1 MRRQYRLARDATF
14 AFYPPEE
21 RQPDGDVEASA
32 FVSAS
37 APLSGV
43 WPATLT
49 ADALDEAL
57 TAAPERG
64 SYTIQLGDASGV
76 VVGERY
82 LLRTDEGDHI
92 PVQALGKNSAGQ
104 VRLADPIPRAMLI
117 TGDGCSLLGWRH
129 ELALTATQLGTRR
142 RDVRVELSYQVDGR
156 EVEHVEYFDVV
167 LLPFNVRLT
176 EPYVEQFW
184 PAFGEHSKAADWKRL
199 AEGVIFETIFNE
211 LLGADI
217 EPDKVR
223 NPAALRPWA
232 AALVIEATIAN
243 RLAVR
248 AEGLSE
254 ALLNYWGGRAQ
265 AARSNIFGSK
275 HLWYDAN
282 DDLAGSSGRAS
293 TFADDVAGDE
303 WERVDADDSPWESV
317 EHGLPVELVP
327 VS

>member
-1 MRRQYRLARDATF
+1 MGRDATL
-14 AFYPPEE
+14 AFYPPEQ

-57 TAAPERG
+57 TAAPQRG
-64 SYTIQLGDASGV
+64 SYSIQLGDASGV
-76 VVGERY
+76 QVGERY

-92 PVQALGKNSAGQ
+92 PVQAVGKNSAHQ
-104 VRLADPIPRAMLI
+104 VRLADPLPRPMLI

-129 ELALTATQLGTRR
+129 ELALTAAQLGTRR
-142 RDVRVELSYQVDGR
+142 RDVRVELSYELDG
-156 EVEHVEYFDVV
+156 EAVEHVEYFDVV

-176 EPYVEQFW
+176 EPYIEGFW
-184 PAFGEHSKAADWKRL
+184 PAFGEHAKAADWKRL
-199 AEGVIFETIFNE
+199 ADGVVFEVIFNE

-243 RLAVR
+243 QLAVR

-254 ALLNYWGGRAQ
+254 ALLTYWSGRAQ

-282 DDLAGSSGRAS
+282 DDLAGSSGRVG
-293 TFADDVAGDE
+293 TF
-303 WERVDADDSPWESV
+303 VDSDAVWTEVGAESSMA
-317 EHGLPVELVP
+317 ESGLPVELVP